1 MHISCLCFVI
11 AHCLSIISQKNI
23 EIDNR
28 EEAEFLKSKLGDL
41 LKEFMAKKS
50 DNIEV
55 SVTHKVKYCNLPP
68 ILIVNLLNK
77 K

>member
-1 MHISCLCFVI
+1 MHISCFVLFV
-11 AHCLSIISQKNI
+11 HCLSIISQKNI
-23 EIDNR
+23 EIDSR
-28 EEAEFLKSKLGDL
+28 EEAEFLKSKLCDL

-55 SVTHKVKYCNLPP
+55 SVTHKVKYYHVRP